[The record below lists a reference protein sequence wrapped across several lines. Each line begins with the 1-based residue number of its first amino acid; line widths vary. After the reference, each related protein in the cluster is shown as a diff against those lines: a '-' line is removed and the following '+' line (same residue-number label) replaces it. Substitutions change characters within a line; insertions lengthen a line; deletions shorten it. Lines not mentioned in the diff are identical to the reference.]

1 MKRTMQKPRKRINK
15 PKECYFCK
23 NKSEANYKE
32 LKDLERF
39 ISERG
44 KIMGKMYTG
53 LCQKHQKQL
62 TTGIKRA
69 RYLALLPFIVR
80 PS

>member
-23 NKSEANYKE
+23 NKISANYKE

-44 KIMGKMYTG
+44 KIMGRMYTG
-53 LCQKHQKQL
+53 ICQKHQKQL
-62 TTGIKRA
+62 TTAVKRA

>member
-15 PKECYFCK
+15 PKDCYFCK
-23 NKSEANYKE
+23 SETTPDYKDT
-32 LKDLERF
+32 KGFERF

-44 KIMGKMYTG
+44 KIIGKMYTG
-53 LCQKHQKQL
+53 ICQKHQGHL
-62 TTGIKRA
+62 TQAVKRA
-69 RYLALLPFIVR
+69 RHLALLPFIVR